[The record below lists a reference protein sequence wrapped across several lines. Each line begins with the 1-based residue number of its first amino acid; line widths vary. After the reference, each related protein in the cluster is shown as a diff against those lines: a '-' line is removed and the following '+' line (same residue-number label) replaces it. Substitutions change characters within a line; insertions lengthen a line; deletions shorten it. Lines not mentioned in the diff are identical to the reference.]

1 MIDDRS
7 HVGVVLLKRLI
18 VTGAL
23 IAGLSACGGGQDE
36 TADKAGQAV
45 ATVNGEDLTVHQLN
59 YLLARLPGAAQAPD
73 AAALKRQ
80 AADQLVI
87 RQLLIERAR
96 AQKMDRDPA
105 VMLALEESRQQLL
118 AQAYLE
124 RTMAQATPPTD
135 DEVRRYFDENPLK
148 YAQRKLFLM
157 RQVATDNTVPREEID
172 AYGKGD
178 VTAESLV
185 KWLQERGAKV
195 RVSIRTLASE
205 QVPAPILERLQN
217 LKPGQAIMVGSPT
230 ETTVSFLVEAR
241 DAPITLEQAKD
252 PIREQLLGER
262 RKAVADQEV
271 KHLREQANIVW
282 LGEFAEQPPEP
293 APAATGAA
301 DAAAPEAADQGAPD
315 DGVEAGLKGLR

>member
-1 MIDDRS
+1 
-7 HVGVVLLKRLI
+7 
-18 VTGAL
+18 
-23 IAGLSACGGGQDE
+23 
-36 TADKAGQAV
+36 
-45 ATVNGEDLTVHQLN
+45 
-59 YLLARLPGAAQAPD
+59 
-73 AAALKRQ
+73 
-80 AADQLVI
+80 
-87 RQLLIERAR
+87 
-96 AQKMDRDPA
+96 
-105 VMLALEESRQQLL
+105 
-118 AQAYLE
+118 
-124 RTMAQATPPTD
+124 MAQATPPTD
-135 DEVRRYFDENPLK
+135 DEVRRYFDQNPLK

-178 VTAESLV
+178 VTAEFLF
-185 KWLQERGAKV
+185 KGREERGDKV

-252 PIREQLLGER
+252 SIREQLLGER

-271 KHLREQANIVW
+271 KRLREQANIVW

-293 APAATGAA
+293 GAAATGAA
-301 DAAAPEAADQGAPD
+301 DAAAPEAADQDAPD